1 MTYFLVT
8 SGVMLHDY
16 WNCTSELNPR
26 MNTNH
31 YDVFNTALN
40 TIREIKHIEKFMS
53 DKLAQ
58 HFIRIFKFTL

>member
-1 MTYFLVT
+1 MI
-8 SGVMLHDY
+8 
-16 WNCTSELNPR
+16 
-26 MNTNH
+26 TNH